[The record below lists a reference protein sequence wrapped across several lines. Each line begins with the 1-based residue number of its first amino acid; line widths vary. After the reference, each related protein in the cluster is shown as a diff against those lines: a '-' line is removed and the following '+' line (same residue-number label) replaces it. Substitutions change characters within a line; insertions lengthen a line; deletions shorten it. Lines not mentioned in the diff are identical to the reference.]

1 MIVMTGAI
9 FISDNLVF
17 VVVEFDVNTAH
28 NQLYTPCVIH
38 NHQVIYHPKKAS
50 IFSLWNNNMDGLPKW
65 DGRVISSTGS
75 TTARE
80 CGKVGRGD
88 RRWCLSV
95 RRVSQVGPS
104 SPFLLCL
111 LRNPSPLDKLT
122 SYLGE
127 IWPGGGA
134 DKRGGKFHLIATYG
148 KEQKRQWKNYISKVL
163 FKVHFKLR
171 SDFQHYH

>member
-1 MIVMTGAI
+1 MTGAK

-17 VVVEFDVNTAH
+17 GDVKFDVDRVH
-28 NQLYTPCVIH
+28 KQLYTPCVTH
-38 NHQVIYHPKKAS
+38 NRHVIYHKKTS
-50 IFSLWNNNMDGLPKW
+50 MSSLCNMDGLPKW

-75 TTARE
+75 TTLRE

-148 KEQKRQWKNYISKVL
+148 KVQKRQWKNYISKVL
-163 FKVHFKLR
+163 FI
-171 SDFQHYH
+171 S